1 MHFIDSVVF
10 AFKEIL
16 NFKTMKFA
24 LVSGVLVSAF
34 WMLIAYIFWGSI
46 ISFTALFLDLV
57 PFSMIRSN
65 GAWMLSSFLW
75 FNLVLI
81 TSTLIFAFFGN
92 LILNSVSKVKYS
104 SFSIIIAI
112 LSALFWAVVWFFK
125 GASIHTQFLHL
136 MTWLPFETIEKS
148 MANLIGVYFV
158 YSLIIVSM
166 VFIISAFSQP
176 FLKSINKKYYP
187 YDDIIEDNEIQSIQY
202 TIKDTGIFILA
213 SIIVFPL
220 FFIPIINF
228 IVQMSLWVWLMKDTH
243 VYDSAALLIKDED
256 RYKLKEHKKAFFALA
271 IVSSLFNFIP
281 VFNVFGPVFGE
292 LSVFYYLKNIDDD

>member
-1 MHFIDSVVF
+1 MHFIDSIVF

-24 LVSGVLVSAF
+24 LISGILVTVF
-34 WMLIAYIFWGSI
+34 WIFVAYMFWGNI

-81 TSTLIFAFFGN
+81 TSTLIFAFLGSI
-92 LILNSVSKVKYS
+92 ILNSVSKAKYS

-125 GASIHTQFLHL
+125 GSYIYAQFLQL
-136 MTWLPFETIEKS
+136 MTWLPFETIEKGMS
-148 MANLIGVYFV
+148 NLIGAYFV
-158 YSLIIVSM
+158 YSLIIVSI
-166 VFIISAFSQP
+166 VFVVSAFSQP
-176 FLKSINKKYYP
+176 FLKSVNEKYYP
-187 YDDIIEDNEIQSIQY
+187 YDKIIENNEIKSIEY
-202 TIKDTGIFILA
+202 TIKDTAIFILA
-213 SIIVFPL
+213 SIILFPL
-220 FFIPIINF
+220 FFIPVVNF
-228 IVQMSLWVWLMKDTH
+228 IIQVSLWVWLMKDTY
-243 VYDSAALLIKDED
+243 VFDNASLLIKDD
-256 RYKLKEHKKAFFALA
+256 DVDKLKEHKKAFFGLA
-271 IVSSLFNFIP
+271 IISSLFNFIP

-292 LSVFYYLKNIDDD
+292 LSMFYYIKNINLK

>member
-1 MHFIDSVVF
+1 MHFIDSIVF

-24 LVSGVLVSAF
+24 LISGILVTAF
-34 WMLIAYIFWGSI
+34 WILVAYMFWGNI
-46 ISFTALFLDLV
+46 ISFTAVFLDLV

-92 LILNSVSKVKYS
+92 IILNSVSKAKYS

-125 GASIHTQFLHL
+125 GASIYAQFLQL
-136 MTWLPFETIEKS
+136 MTWLPFETIEKGMS
-148 MANLIGVYFV
+148 NLIGAYFV
-158 YSLIIVSM
+158 YSLIIVSI
-166 VFIISAFSQP
+166 VFVVSAFSQP
-176 FLKSINKKYYP
+176 FLKSVNEKYYP
-187 YDDIIEDNEIQSIQY
+187 YDKIIEDNEIKSIKY
-202 TIKDTGIFILA
+202 TIKDTAIFILA
-213 SIIVFPL
+213 SIILFPL
-220 FFIPIINF
+220 FFIPVVNF
-228 IVQMSLWVWLMKDTH
+228 IIQVSLWVWLMKDTY
-243 VYDSAALLIKDED
+243 VYDSASLLIKDED
-256 RYKLKEHKKAFFALA
+256 VDKLKEHKKAFFGLA
-271 IVSSLFNFIP
+271 IISSLFNFIP

-292 LSVFYYLKNIDDD
+292 LSMFYYLKNINLK

>member
-1 MHFIDSVVF
+1 MHFIDSIVF

-24 LVSGVLVSAF
+24 LISGILVTAF
-34 WMLIAYIFWGSI
+34 WILVAYMFWGNI
-46 ISFTALFLDLV
+46 ISFTAVFLDLV

-92 LILNSVSKVKYS
+92 IILNSVSKAKYS

-125 GASIHTQFLHL
+125 GASIYAQFLQL
-136 MTWLPFETIEKS
+136 MTWLPFETIEKGMS
-148 MANLIGVYFV
+148 NLIGAYFV
-158 YSLIIVSM
+158 YSLIIVSI
-166 VFIISAFSQP
+166 VFVVSAFSQP
-176 FLKSINKKYYP
+176 FLKSINEKYYP
-187 YDDIIEDNEIQSIQY
+187 YDKIIEDNEIKSIKY
-202 TIKDTGIFILA
+202 TIKDTAIFILA
-213 SIIVFPL
+213 SIILFPL
-220 FFIPIINF
+220 FFIPVVNF
-228 IVQMSLWVWLMKDTH
+228 IIQVSLWVWLMKDTY
-243 VYDSAALLIKDED
+243 VYDSASLLIKDED
-256 RYKLKEHKKAFFALA
+256 VDKLKEHKKAFFGLA
-271 IVSSLFNFIP
+271 IISSLFNFIP

-292 LSVFYYLKNIDDD
+292 LSMFYYLKNINLK